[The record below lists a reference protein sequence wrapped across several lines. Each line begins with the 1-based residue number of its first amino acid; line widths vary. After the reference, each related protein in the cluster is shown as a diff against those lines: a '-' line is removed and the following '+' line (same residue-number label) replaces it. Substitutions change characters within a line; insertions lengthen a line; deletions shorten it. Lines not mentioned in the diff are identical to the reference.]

1 MSKPTVIPVAAER
14 NYDVVIGHGI
24 VDRLPGMLEG
34 ADRVAI
40 MHPPTL
46 QAMADTVAS
55 LVRDAGFA
63 VTMLAVP
70 DAEQAKTAQVAAECW
85 TALGEAGFTRN
96 DAIIGLGGGTTT
108 DLAGFVAAT
117 WLRGI
122 TVVQVPTTLLAMV
135 DAAVGGKTGINTS
148 SGKNLVGAF
157 WSPGGVLCDIDTLM
171 NLPRADLLAGMAEVA
186 KIGFIRDLSILDDIQ
201 ADPERATDPA
211 SPMLA
216 DLIRR
221 AVQVK
226 ADVVALD
233 FRESATAKIGREALN
248 YGHTLGHAIE
258 RLEDFTW
265 RHGAAISV
273 GMVYV
278 AELARIGGRLS
289 AQDVD
294 RHREVLSAL
303 ELPVTY
309 PGGRWPELM
318 AGMSVDKKS
327 RGSTLR
333 FVVLDGLGN
342 PSIWAG
348 PEPAALAAAYEAI
361 TP

>member
-24 VDRLPGMLEG
+24 VDRLPGMLKG

-55 LVRDAGFA
+55 LVRDVGFA
-63 VTMLAVP
+63 VTVLAVP

-171 NLPRADLLAGMAEVA
+171 SLPRADLLAGMAEVA
-186 KIGFIRDLSILDDIQ
+186 KIGFIRDLTILDDIQ

>member
-1 MSKPTVIPVAAER
+1 MSEPTIIPVTAER
-14 NYDVVIGHGI
+14 AYDVVIGHGLLGH
-24 VDRLPGMLEG
+24 LPAMLEG
-34 ADRVAI
+34 ADRVGV

-46 QAMADTVAS
+46 QSMADSVAALLS
-55 LVRDAGFA
+55 DAGFA
-63 VTMLAVP
+63 VTMLPVP
-70 DAEQAKTAQVAAECW
+70 DAELAKTAHVAAECW

-96 DAIIGLGGGTTT
+96 DAIVGLGGGTTT

-135 DAAVGGKTGINTS
+135 DAAVGGKTGINTE

-157 WSPGGVLCDIDTLM
+157 WSPGGVLCDLSVLAS
-171 NLPRADLLAGMAEVA
+171 LPRADLLAGMAEVA

-201 ADPERATDPA
+201 ADPARATDPA
-211 SPMLA
+211 SPVLA
-216 DLIRR
+216 DLVRR

-233 FRESATAKIGREALN
+233 FRESSSAKIGREALN

-289 AQDVD
+289 VQEVD

-303 ELPVTY
+303 ELPVSY
-309 PGGRWPELM
+309 PGGRWPQLM
-318 AGMSVDKKS
+318 AGMSVDKKA

-333 FVVLDGLGN
+333 FVVLDGLGH

-348 PEPAALAAAYEAI
+348 PDPEALSAAYEAI

>member
-24 VDRLPGMLEG
+24 VDRLPGMLKG

-85 TALGEAGFTRN
+85 TALGVAGFTRN

-171 NLPRADLLAGMAEVA
+171 SLPRADLLAGMAEVA
-186 KIGFIRDLSILDDIQ
+186 KIGFIRDLTILDDIQ